1 MSAGSTTPF
10 SDMHLLTVLAETQ
23 SFVQAAERLGISRSS
38 ASMRVAA
45 LEKAVG
51 VPLVRRSTRR
61 VSLTE
66 AGQQLVDEVTP
77 AFERITSS
85 FHAVHDLTGAPRGTL
100 RVTAPVA
107 LGRQHISPSLGD
119 FLLRY
124 PEVRLELELT
134 DRLVNLTHEGF
145 DLAIRHAR
153 HIPDNYVVW
162 ELARSESVLVASDA
176 YLARRGRPVHPADL
190 GGHDCVLYTGSP
202 RSLAFQRAD
211 SSRDPV
217 YVDVLPRFTA
227 NNSEV
232 LREVVLSGAAL
243 GLLPDFSLDGGAGR
257 ELERVLPEWS
267 VQGYFGMHIIAV
279 RPFSASVPLAVHCL
293 VDHLRKVFDPAHMGG
308 GDQGSGRGSSAA
320 R

>member
-1 MSAGSTTPF
+1 
-10 SDMHLLTVLAETQ
+10 MHLLTVLAETQ

-45 LEKAVG
+45 LEKAAG

-66 AGQQLVDEVTP
+66 AGQQLVDAVGP

-85 FHAVHDLTGAPRGTL
+85 FHAVHELTGAPRGNL
-100 RVTAPVA
+100 RFTAPVA
-107 LGRQHISPSLGD
+107 LGRQHISPSLGE

-134 DRLVNLTHEGF
+134 DRLVNLAHEGF

-153 HIPDNYVVW
+153 HIPDNYVAW
-162 ELARSESVLVASDA
+162 ELTRSESLLVASEA
-176 YLARRGRPVHPADL
+176 YLQRKGYPEHPTDLAR
-190 GGHDCVLYTGSP
+190 HDCVLYTGSP
-202 RSLAFQRAD
+202 RSLAFQRNGSQD
-211 SSRDPV
+211 DPV

-232 LREVVLSGAAL
+232 LREIVLSGVGL
-243 GLLPDFSLDGGAGR
+243 GLLPDFSLTAAGAQ
-257 ELERVLPEWS
+257 LQPVLPEWN
-267 VQGYFGMHIIAV
+267 VQGYFGAHIMAV
-279 RPFSASVPLAVHCL
+279 RPFSPRVPLAVHCL
-293 VDHLRKVFDPAHMGG
+293 IEHLRSLF
-308 GDQGSGRGSSAA
+308 SSMH
-320 R
+320 RR